1 MKERIIT
8 GVLAG
13 VVLLTLL
20 FTSNIIA
27 IKITVGIISVLS
39 LYEFYGAVGVNKK
52 NILLIAG
59 VVISLLLFVDGC
71 VGSLYIKPILCFSVI
86 ILGLIMMFSDGKISF
101 ADICFSLFGIFYIVF
116 TMLHIVYTR
125 ELNYGKYYL
134 FVIIFGACVTDIFA
148 YFVGVFFGKHK
159 LCEKIS
165 PKKTIE
171 GAIGGLCGSVIVM
184 LLTGVVIL
192 NISSDITDVNYLSLG
207 ILGILCSVF
216 AQFGDLTASVIKRQF
231 GIKDYGHILP
241 GHGGFMD
248 RIDSII
254 FVAPLV
260 YYFITIIPIFN

>member
-13 VVLLTLL
+13 IILLTLL

-27 IKITVGIISVLS
+27 IKIAVGIISVLS
-39 LYEFYGAVGVNKK
+39 LFEFYGAVGINKK
-52 NILLIAG
+52 NILLFTGII
-59 VVISLLLFVDGC
+59 ISLVFVVDGC
-71 VGSLYIKPILCFSVI
+71 FGSVYIKPIVCFSVI
-86 ILGLIMMFSDGKISF
+86 ALGLIMMFSDGKISF
-101 ADICFSLFGIFYIVF
+101 NDICFSMFGIFYIVF
-116 TMLHIVYTR
+116 AMLHIVYTR
-125 ELNYGKYYL
+125 ELEYGKFYL
-134 FVIIFGACVTDIFA
+134 FLIIFGACVTDIFA

-159 LCEKIS
+159 LCVKIS

-171 GAIGGLCGSVIVM
+171 GAIGGLCGSVLVM
-184 LLTGVVIL
+184 LLAGVVIL
-192 NISSDITDVNYLSLG
+192 NISVVEYVNYFSLG
-207 ILGILCSVF
+207 VLGVMCSVF

-260 YYFITIIPIFN
+260 YYFVTIFPIFN